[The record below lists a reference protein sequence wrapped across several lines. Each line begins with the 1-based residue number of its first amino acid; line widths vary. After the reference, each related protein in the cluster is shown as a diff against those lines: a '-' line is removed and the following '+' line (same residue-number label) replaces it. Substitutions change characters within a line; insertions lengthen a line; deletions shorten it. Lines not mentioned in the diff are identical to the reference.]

1 MTVQTSLEWAAT
13 IPNGWR
19 VVPLKRVCKF
29 TTGWTPPTGD
39 SAAYVGDNLWANISD
54 VGPRVI
60 RDTAKRLSD
69 DAVKRHSI
77 ALSPAGSLLFSFKL
91 SVGQVSFAG
100 EDMFTN
106 EAIATFLPS
115 HALDLNFAYYAFPE
129 MIVRNATENIYGAK
143 ILNQQLINSAPLVLP
158 PRPEQ
163 TAIAAFLDRE
173 TGKIDALVEEQ
184 RRLIELLK
192 EKRLA
197 VISHAVTKGLDPNAR
212 MKPSRV
218 EWLRDVPEH
227 WDVTRLKF
235 VAVVQT
241 GTAKG
246 KDLAG
251 QTTIKVPYLR
261 VANVQD
267 GYIDLSDVAEIEVP
281 VSDLNRYLL
290 RQGDVLMNEGGDFD
304 KLGRGG
310 IWDGSIDPC
319 IHQNHVFAVRPNGV
333 LPEWLNMVTSSAY
346 GRFYFM
352 SRSKQSTNL
361 ASISSTNVMEL
372 PLALPPAGE
381 QALILDW
388 LAGQLTRIRALEEQ
402 CNGSVSLL
410 LERRSALIS
419 SAVTGKIDVRD
430 VVVREVAA

>member
-29 TTGWTPPTGD
+29 TSGWTPPTGD
-39 SAAYVGDNLWANISD
+39 SAAYVGENLWANISD

-106 EAIATFLPS
+106 EAIATFLPN

-129 MIVRNATENIYGAK
+129 MIVRNASENIYGAK

-197 VISHAVTKGLDPNAR
+197 VISHAVTKGVDPNAR
-212 MKPSRV
+212 MKPSSV

-227 WDVTRLKF
+227 WEMAPIKRVSSLITSGPRGWSDQLTDEGHVFFQSQNIGRGMEMVLDDCKRILPDNDAESQRAALSVDDVVVCITGARTGAVAHVIQLVEPAF
-235 VAVVQT
+235 VNQHVCLVRSR
-241 GTAKG
+241 GIKG
-246 KDLAG
+246 RFMAYFLSSRAG
-251 QTTIKVPYLR
+251 QQQLQ
-261 VANVQD
+261 VAMYGLKQ
-267 GYIDLSDVAEIEVP
+267 GLSLEDIRETV
-281 VSDLNRYLL
+281 LL
-290 RQGDVLMNEGGDFD
+290 
-304 KLGRGG
+304 
-310 IWDGSIDPC
+310 
-319 IHQNHVFAVRPNGV
+319 
-333 LPEWLNMVTSSAY
+333 LPSET
-346 GRFYFM
+346 
-352 SRSKQSTNL
+352 
-361 ASISSTNVMEL
+361 
-372 PLALPPAGE
+372 
-381 QALILDW
+381 
-388 LAGQLTRIRALEEQ
+388 EQ
-402 CNGSVSLL
+402 CQITAWLDSQTARIDALVNEAESQLVLL
-410 LERRSALIS
+410 AERRSALIS
-419 SAVTGKIDVRD
+419 AAVTGKIDVRNT
-430 VVVREVAA
+430 VTQTVAA